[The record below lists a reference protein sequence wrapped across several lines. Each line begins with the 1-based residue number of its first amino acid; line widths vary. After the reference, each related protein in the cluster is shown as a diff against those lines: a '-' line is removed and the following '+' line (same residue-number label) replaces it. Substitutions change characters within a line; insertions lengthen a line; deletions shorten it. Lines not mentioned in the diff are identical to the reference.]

1 MEFRSLNRA
10 DLNDNFGILTKAMSG
25 DMVFSLSQT
34 TAAPAASVLAAGD
47 VVYKIKVRLE
57 TAAGE
62 LHSWFNGKI
71 SVAIA
76 DDDATGAATVTPTGE
91 TAMTNGELEVT
102 VTLPKAVWTAGKK
115 ATLTIGDVS
124 TAGTGILGWAVAD
137 KTFVATVAN
146 S

>member
-1 MEFRSLNRA
+1 MEFRTLNRV
-10 DLNDNFGILTKAMSG
+10 DLNDNFGIFAKAMSG
-25 DMVFSLSQT
+25 DMAFSLSQT
-34 TAAPAASVLAAGD
+34 TAAPTVAALGAAD
-47 VVYKIKVRLE
+47 VVYKIGIRLE

-62 LHSWFNGKI
+62 LHRWFNGKI
-71 SVAIA
+71 AVAIA

-137 KTFVATVAN
+137 KTFVATVAA
-146 S
+146 